1 MGWLRKLFG
10 RTEPLQWVIST
21 PYSTM
26 SGEGLPP
33 MDVVADLRQAGI
45 PVEVLSNAPSGREKA
60 RR

>member
-1 MGWLRKLFG
+1 MRWIRKLFS
-10 RTEPLQWVIST
+10 RSEPERWAIVT
-21 PYSTM
+21 PYSVM

-45 PVEVLSNAPSGREKA
+45 PAEVLSNATTQKA